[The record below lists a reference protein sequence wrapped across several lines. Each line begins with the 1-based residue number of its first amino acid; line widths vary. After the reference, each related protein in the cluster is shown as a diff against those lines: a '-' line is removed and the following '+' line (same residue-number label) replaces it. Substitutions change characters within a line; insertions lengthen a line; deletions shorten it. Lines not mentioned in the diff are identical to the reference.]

1 MFADPDI
8 PLSEPVCT
16 GGGGG
21 LRNHQAI
28 VGLYLSIPIPSN
40 LRSRIR
46 RRPITMDRYCSP
58 SRPKTAMETVP
69 SVIPFTLTQD
79 PNMAGANLRLNHNP
93 SGSFNPPGGFNDQVE
108 EGCAVI
114 GVFHV
119 IQFRINPL
127 PPADSPALE
136 RRDLG
141 LGQVWTPVAANIENL
156 QFQYSQGTAQLFED
170 APGIASDW
178 DDPNS
183 WITGVR
189 ISGLRQKR
197 EHQLERRHRWGLRCR
212 GYALEADVHHLRDTS
227 QPARARRRVGGGE
240 RRRGLELSSRSTP
253 ARTD

>member
-1 MFADPDI
+1 
-8 PLSEPVCT
+8 
-16 GGGGG
+16 
-21 LRNHQAI
+21 
-28 VGLYLSIPIPSN
+28 
-40 LRSRIR
+40 
-46 RRPITMDRYCSP
+46 
-58 SRPKTAMETVP
+58 
-69 SVIPFTLTQD
+69 
-79 PNMAGANLRLNHNP
+79 MAGANLRLNHNP

-189 ISGLRQKR
+189 ISVFGRSASTNLS
-197 EHQLERRHRWGLRCR
+197 G
-212 GYALEADVHHLRDTS
+212 GTAGVFAAADTHLRRTFTTS
-227 QPARARRRVGGGE
+227 VILRNQLGHAAAWAEENAVAGWN
-240 RRRGLELSSRSTP
+240 
-253 ARTD
+253 